1 MLGKK
6 IALLGTSVF
15 VGSALYG
22 SRSFHASAA
31 TRSNRVYTSIRNEF
45 EFNPLLTLPN
55 PLLANF
61 CILTDPKSQT
71 VSSVLEELVKSN
83 SSKVPISSV
92 DVEVDEPGNSELMQ
106 RYVVSSIPTIVLLE
120 GGQRI
125 QNFVPKGESSED
137 LKKEIGDFIDSI
149 KE

>member
-1 MLGKK
+1 M
-6 IALLGTSVF
+6 
-15 VGSALYG
+15 
-22 SRSFHASAA
+22 
-31 TRSNRVYTSIRNEF
+31 
-45 EFNPLLTLPN
+45 
-55 PLLANF
+55 
-61 CILTDPKSQT
+61 
-71 VSSVLEELVKSN
+71 KSN